1 MFHER
6 LKEIRKERGKTQKE
20 LATLINVS
28 ERLYQ
33 SYEYGKV
40 IPSITVL
47 EKLCKTLNIS
57 ADYLLGLT
65 STKD

>member
-1 MFHER
+1 MFHIR
-6 LKEIRKERGKTQKE
+6 LKEIRKERGLTQKE
-20 LATLINVS
+20 LSKRINVA

-40 IPSITVL
+40 IPSIIIL
-47 EKLCKTLNIS
+47 KKLCKVLSVS

-65 STKD
+65 NKK